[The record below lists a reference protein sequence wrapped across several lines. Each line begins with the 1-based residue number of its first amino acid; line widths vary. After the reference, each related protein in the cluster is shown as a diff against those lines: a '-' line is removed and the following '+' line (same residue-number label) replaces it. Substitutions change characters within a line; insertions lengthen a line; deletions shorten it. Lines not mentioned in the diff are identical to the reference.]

1 MSLENIESL
10 VIEHL
15 HAIRADVSIV
25 KDDVKEIKNRLAN
38 LESGQGSLMQHI
50 GHQSSVSAQQQL
62 SYDRILERIEKLERR
77 LELS

>member
-15 HAIRADVSIV
+15 RAIRTNVSIV
-25 KDDVKEIKNRLAN
+25 KEDVKEIKNRLSN
-38 LESGQGSLMQHI
+38 LKAGQGSIMQHI
-50 GHQSSVSAQQQL
+50 GHQSSVSAQQQF
-62 SYDRILERIEKLERR
+62 SYDRVLDCIEKLERR